1 MNKRKRKKIDHQV
14 KIILMEWIKT
24 LVPEDQ
30 KDQVNL
36 QNVLTLAPAKEYIKK
51 EGHEVN
57 LSVYHPRWIK
67 QKVKLHKHVYHTENV
82 LIDKG
87 FGEFQINDSIYK
99 VAAGDWIVIPK
110 NTWHGVVVNS
120 KSTMKVISVQSPEYF
135 GKDRIFKD

>member
-1 MNKRKRKKIDHQV
+1 MRLTTILGLILIPLLFKSQDIVSSIDQILSDKEFENIHVKKISSDSSSSTFA
-14 KIILMEWIKT
+14 I
-24 LVPEDQ
+24 
-30 KDQVNL
+30 
-36 QNVLTLAPAKEYIKK
+36 
-51 EGHEVN
+51 
-57 LSVYHPRWIK
+57 WIK

>member
-1 MNKRKRKKIDHQV
+1 MRLTIILGLLIIPFVIKSQYIISSIDQILPDKDFENIHVKKISSDSSSSTFA
-14 KIILMEWIKT
+14 I
-24 LVPEDQ
+24 
-30 KDQVNL
+30 
-36 QNVLTLAPAKEYIKK
+36 
-51 EGHEVN
+51 
-57 LSVYHPRWIK
+57 WIK

-120 KSTMKVISVQSPEYF
+120 KSIMKVISVQSPEYF

>member
-1 MNKRKRKKIDHQV
+1 MRLTTILGLLLIPLLFISQDIVSSIDQILSDKEFENIHVKKISSDSSSSTFA
-14 KIILMEWIKT
+14 I
-24 LVPEDQ
+24 
-30 KDQVNL
+30 
-36 QNVLTLAPAKEYIKK
+36 
-51 EGHEVN
+51 
-57 LSVYHPRWIK
+57 WIK

>member
-1 MNKRKRKKIDHQV
+1 MRLATILGLLLIPLLFISQDIVSSIDQILSDKEFENIHVKKISSDSSSSTFA
-14 KIILMEWIKT
+14 I
-24 LVPEDQ
+24 
-30 KDQVNL
+30 
-36 QNVLTLAPAKEYIKK
+36 
-51 EGHEVN
+51 
-57 LSVYHPRWIK
+57 WIK

-120 KSTMKVISVQSPEYF
+120 KSIMKVISVQSPEYF

>member
-1 MNKRKRKKIDHQV
+1 MRLTTILGLILIPLLFKSQDIVSSIDQILPDKEFENIHIKKISSDSSSSTFA
-14 KIILMEWIKT
+14 I
-24 LVPEDQ
+24 
-30 KDQVNL
+30 
-36 QNVLTLAPAKEYIKK
+36 
-51 EGHEVN
+51 
-57 LSVYHPRWIK
+57 WIK

-120 KSTMKVISVQSPEYF
+120 KSIMKVISVQSPEYF

>member
-1 MNKRKRKKIDHQV
+1 MRLTTILGLLLIPLLFISQDIVSSIDQILTDKEFENIHVKKISSDSSSSTFA
-14 KIILMEWIKT
+14 I
-24 LVPEDQ
+24 
-30 KDQVNL
+30 
-36 QNVLTLAPAKEYIKK
+36 
-51 EGHEVN
+51 
-57 LSVYHPRWIK
+57 WIK

>member
-1 MNKRKRKKIDHQV
+1 MRLTTILGLLLIPLLFISQDIVSSIDQILPDKEFENIHIKKISSDSSSSTFA
-14 KIILMEWIKT
+14 I
-24 LVPEDQ
+24 
-30 KDQVNL
+30 
-36 QNVLTLAPAKEYIKK
+36 
-51 EGHEVN
+51 
-57 LSVYHPRWIK
+57 WIK

>member
-1 MNKRKRKKIDHQV
+1 MRLTTILVLILIPFYFKSQEIIASINEIYPDKEFENIHVKKISSDSSSSTFA
-14 KIILMEWIKT
+14 I
-24 LVPEDQ
+24 
-30 KDQVNL
+30 
-36 QNVLTLAPAKEYIKK
+36 
-51 EGHEVN
+51 
-57 LSVYHPRWIK
+57 WIK

-99 VAAGDWIVIPK
+99 VAAGDWIVLPK

-120 KSTMKVISVQSPEYF
+120 KSIMKVISVQSPEYF

>member
-1 MNKRKRKKIDHQV
+1 MRLTTILGLLLIPILFKSQDIISSIDQILPDKEFENIHVKKISSDSSSSTFA
-14 KIILMEWIKT
+14 I
-24 LVPEDQ
+24 
-30 KDQVNL
+30 
-36 QNVLTLAPAKEYIKK
+36 
-51 EGHEVN
+51 
-57 LSVYHPRWIK
+57 WIK

-99 VAAGDWIVIPK
+99 VAEGDWIVIPK

>member
-1 MNKRKRKKIDHQV
+1 MRLTTILGLLLIPFLFKSQDIVSSIDQILTDKEFENIHVKKISSDSSSSTFA
-14 KIILMEWIKT
+14 I
-24 LVPEDQ
+24 
-30 KDQVNL
+30 
-36 QNVLTLAPAKEYIKK
+36 
-51 EGHEVN
+51 
-57 LSVYHPRWIK
+57 WIK

>member
-67 QKVKLHKHVYHTENV
+67 QKVKRILKKSNLNIE
-82 LIDKG
+82 
-87 FGEFQINDSIYK
+87 EINLD
-99 VAAGDWIVIPK
+99 V
-110 NTWHGVVVNS
+110 
-120 KSTMKVISVQSPEYF
+120 
-135 GKDRIFKD
+135 FKCKMNHYEI

>member
-1 MNKRKRKKIDHQV
+1 MRLATILGLLLIPLLFISQDIVSSIDQILPDKEFENIHVKKISSDSSSSTFA
-14 KIILMEWIKT
+14 I
-24 LVPEDQ
+24 
-30 KDQVNL
+30 
-36 QNVLTLAPAKEYIKK
+36 
-51 EGHEVN
+51 
-57 LSVYHPRWIK
+57 WIK

-120 KSTMKVISVQSPEYF
+120 KSIMKVISVQSPEYF

>member
-1 MNKRKRKKIDHQV
+1 MRLTTILGLLLIPLLFISQDIVSSIDQILPDKEFENIHVKKISSDSSSSTFA
-14 KIILMEWIKT
+14 I
-24 LVPEDQ
+24 
-30 KDQVNL
+30 
-36 QNVLTLAPAKEYIKK
+36 
-51 EGHEVN
+51 
-57 LSVYHPRWIK
+57 WIK

-99 VAAGDWIVIPK
+99 VATGDWIVIPK

-120 KSTMKVISVQSPEYF
+120 KSIMKVISVQSPEYF